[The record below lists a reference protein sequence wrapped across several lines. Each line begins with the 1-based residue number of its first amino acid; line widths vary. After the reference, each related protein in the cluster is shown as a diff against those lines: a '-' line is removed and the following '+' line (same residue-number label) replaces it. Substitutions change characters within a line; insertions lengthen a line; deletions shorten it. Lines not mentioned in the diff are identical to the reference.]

1 MPQPPAAPPSVH
13 EVFVEHWDFAAGDPV
28 PVWLEH
34 TEGVAQLSF
43 TTDVTVHADLQGGFW
58 VVPAVPTE
66 CPIRAV
72 GYGPQTP
79 ARIHGQGRGG
89 VRVLS
94 RPPVDVCAYLGLPR

>member
-1 MPQPPAAPPSVH
+1 MSQPVPVPPSVH

-43 TTDVTVHADLQGGFW
+43 TTAVTVHADLRGGFW
-58 VVPAVPTE
+58 VIPSIPTE
-66 CPIRAV
+66 YPIQV
-72 GYGPQTP
+72 IGYGPLTP
-79 ARIHGQGRGG
+79 ARIYGQGRGG

-94 RPPVDVCAYLGLPR
+94 RPLVDVSAYLGLPR